1 MYGQSNLHTF
11 RDGWRI
17 LFTMMARTAESPIPG
32 WRSTA
37 TIHSAVISRPCSI
50 AIREVVP
57 RCRPAPQDARAWAGG
72 SDAGVDA
79 SVRPRVSILINNHN
93 YARYLPEAIES
104 ALRQTWQGTEVI
116 VVDDGS
122 TDDSLAVI
130 SRYDGR
136 LTSIA
141 QPNRGQ
147 AAALNAGFS
156 HSTGDL
162 VIFLDADDRLL
173 PDACERAISAWSQHP
188 TTGKIQ
194 FRMQVIDA
202 AGNTTGQHKPSPHA
216 RLLSGDLRRHY
227 LAFPDDVW
235 RMPTSGNAFPAWV
248 LHRICPIP
256 EGDYRQGADTY
267 LTHLAPLYG
276 PVVSIESVEAD
287 YRVHGANGFELSEA
301 TLNLDRIRRNITH
314 SAKTR
319 RHLLATA
326 SKLGLNQSWRGQR
339 VESVSFYINR
349 MISLKFDP
357 ERHPICARIGCHASC
372 EGLGGGAPTLRRGL
386 AHAVRILAV
395 VLRHGGG
402 ASWIGAACGGTHG
415 LSCATPGSQRL
426 AAALG
431 RPISEPR
438 LMRRVP
444 ASAREA
450 WLVVFNAGSLVGSIV
465 INAGLGFVFWW
476 LAARTFEPANVG
488 LAAATIAAMTLFGTL
503 GVLGLGTLLIGELA
517 RRDHDKWA
525 LITTAM
531 MTAGLAGAAL
541 GLAFVVVAPI
551 ISPDLAVLRSS
562 PGIALLFAVGTAFTA
577 ASLVLDNALIG
588 LLRGGIQLGRNAVF
602 GVAKLAT
609 LVAAIGL
616 VSASGMVIFGAWVV
630 GAGLAAA
637 RRPFVARLR
646 RPQLAARSRPASQA
660 VAGPGSLCRCA
671 PRAQRIDAGHRDAHA
686 TGCHRCSVDDSQ
698 RVLLHGLHGGVP
710 HLHCAVG
717 PGHRLL
723 RARCGRTVGD
733 CSAAA
738 SHNRTWLVAAVA
750 GNLVLVVAAEP
761 VLRLFGESYAT
772 EALGPLQLLALQA
785 FTFVVREHYVAVKR
799 VEATPA
805 AAAPLVLA
813 GAALKIAMAM
823 VGAVAAGLTGLA
835 LGIVVASVIEA
846 ALMAPTLIRAAGRRA
861 PGVGIAS
868 AGRQRPQRR
877 RRGVPAARNERAVRP
892 GGR

>member
-1 MYGQSNLHTF
+1 MQH
-11 RDGWRI
+11 RD
-17 LFTMMARTAESPIPG
+17 P
-32 WRSTA
+32 RSRA
-37 TIHSAVISRPCSI
+37 PL
-50 AIREVVP
+50 P
-57 RCRPAPQDARAWAGG
+57 PAPQDARAWAGG

-202 AGNTTGQHKPSPHA
+202 AGNTTGEHKPPPHA

-357 ERHPICARIGCHASC
+357 ERHPISADRLSR
-372 EGLGGGAPTLRRGL
+372 LLRRG
-386 AHAVRILAV
+386 
-395 VLRHGGG
+395 
-402 ASWIGAACGGTHG
+402 S
-415 LSCATPGSQRL
+415 
-426 AAALG
+426 AAAL
-431 RPISEPR
+431 RRFDVAWPMRFAYLLWFFVMAVAPR
-438 LMRRVP
+438 
-444 ASAREA
+444 
-450 WLVVFNAGSLVGSIV
+450 
-465 INAGLGFVFWW
+465 
-476 LAARTFEPANVG
+476 G
-488 LAAATIAAMTLFGTL
+488 LA
-503 GVLGLGTLLIGELA
+503 
-517 RRDHDKWA
+517 
-525 LITTAM
+525 
-531 MTAGLAGAAL
+531 
-541 GLAFVVVAPI
+541 
-551 ISPDLAVLRSS
+551 
-562 PGIALLFAVGTAFTA
+562 
-577 ASLVLDNALIG
+577 
-588 LLRGGIQLGRNAVF
+588 
-602 GVAKLAT
+602 
-609 LVAAIGL
+609 
-616 VSASGMVIFGAWVV
+616 
-630 GAGLAAA
+630 
-637 RRPFVARLR
+637 
-646 RPQLAARSRPASQA
+646 QLAAELMVFPA
-660 VAGPGSLCRCA
+660 
-671 PRAQRIDAGHRDAHA
+671 
-686 TGCHRCSVDDSQ
+686 
-698 RVLLHGLHGGVP
+698 
-710 HLHCAVG
+710 
-717 PGHRLL
+717 
-723 RARCGRTVGD
+723 
-733 CSAAA
+733 
-738 SHNRTWLVAAVA
+738 
-750 GNLVLVVAAEP
+750 
-761 VLRLFGESYAT
+761 
-772 EALGPLQLLALQA
+772 
-785 FTFVVREHYVAVKR
+785 
-799 VEATPA
+799 
-805 AAAPLVLA
+805 
-813 GAALKIAMAM
+813 
-823 VGAVAAGLTGLA
+823 
-835 LGIVVASVIEA
+835 
-846 ALMAPTLIRAAGRRA
+846 
-861 PGVGIAS
+861 
-868 AGRQRPQRR
+868 R
-877 RRGVPAARNERAVRP
+877 RRGVNAWLQRWAGPSP
-892 GGR
+892 SPD

>member
-1 MYGQSNLHTF
+1 MPAS
-11 RDGWRI
+11 
-17 LFTMMARTAESPIPG
+17 
-32 WRSTA
+32 A
-37 TIHSAVISRPCSI
+37 T
-50 AIREVVP
+50 
-57 RCRPAPQDARAWAGG
+57 ARAIW
-72 SDAGVDA
+72 S
-79 SVRPRVSILINNHN
+79 SS
-93 YARYLPEAIES
+93 
-104 ALRQTWQGTEVI
+104 
-116 VVDDGS
+116 S
-122 TDDSLAVI
+122 TL
-130 SRYDGR
+130 
-136 LTSIA
+136 
-141 QPNRGQ
+141 
-147 AAALNAGFS
+147 
-156 HSTGDL
+156 
-162 VIFLDADDRLL
+162 
-173 PDACERAISAWSQHP
+173 
-188 TTGKIQ
+188 TTGSCPMLAKGRFQRGRSIRQ
-194 FRMQVIDA
+194 PERSNSGCRSSTLREIRRA
-202 AGNTTGQHKPSPHA
+202 RHKPPPHA

-248 LHRICPIP
+248 LHRICPVP

-326 SKLGLNQSWRGQR
+326 SKHGLNQSWRGQR

-357 ERHPICARIGCHASC
+357 ERHPISADRLSR
-372 EGLGGGAPTLRRGL
+372 LLRRGSAAALRRFDVAWPMRFAYLLWFFVMAVAPRGL
-386 AHAVRILAV
+386 AQLAAELV
-395 VLRHGGG
+395 VIPSRRRGVE
-402 ASWIGAACGGTHG
+402 
-415 LSCATPGSQRL
+415 RL

-503 GVLGLGTLLIGELA
+503 GVLGLGTLLMGELA

-531 MTAGLAGAAL
+531 MTAGLAGAGL

-630 GAGLAAA
+630 GAGLALL
-637 RRPFVARLR
+637 VGLSW
-646 RPQLAARSRPASQA
+646 LAFDARSWRRGLALRPRLLQGLGGSA
-660 VAGPGSLCRCA
+660 VAHHALNVSM
-671 PRAQRIDAGHRDAHA
+671 QA
-686 TGCHRCSVDDSQ
+686 TGM
-698 RVLLHGLHGGVP
+698 LMP
-710 HLHCAVG
+710 
-717 PGHRLL
+717 
-723 RARCGRTVGD
+723 
-733 CSAAA
+733 
-738 SHNRTWLVAAVA
+738 
-750 GNLVLVVAAEP
+750 LVVTGVLSTTANAYFYTASMVAYLIYIAPSALATVFYALGAAEP
-761 VLRLFGESYAT
+761 SSDMFGGCVSQSDWGWSRLSRGTWFSSWQQSLYSGSSASRMPRKHS
-772 EALGPLQLLALQA
+772 LPCNPLALQA

-846 ALMAPTLIRAAGRRA
+846 ALMAPTIIRAAGRRA
-861 PGVGIAS
+861 PGVGIAPPV
-868 AGRQRPQRR
+868 AKGPGGADVEFRPLH
-877 RRGVPAARNERAVRP
+877 NERAVRP